1 MYESR
6 SKEQKKKKFP
16 SNPRRNKGSDTDD
29 TDEDNNDEEV
39 SISKGHR
46 VEAKL
51 KEWTKYYKC
60 KITRITSKIKTIE
73 CDCEIDGHQW

>member
-51 KEWTKYYKC
+51 KGWTKYYKG

-73 CDCEIDGHQW
+73 CECEIDGHQW